1 MRSFSQTVSFN
12 SVTNGHAHTNCK
24 NSTFLGPQCKVQAPP
39 NLPWWHN
46 PWKFYKHCARGMPVQ
61 GIIFQNFVKFPV
73 LGVHIPTPA
82 PMRIKSGMEESKP
95 NFTTHRCGVSPLQG
109 EERKNHPRHSIPQLV
124 LCTMLEAMTMFMM
137 LVSWLM
143 SHCKSS
149 PGPFG
154 EHR

>member
-1 MRSFSQTVSFN
+1 
-12 SVTNGHAHTNCK
+12 
-24 NSTFLGPQCKVQAPP
+24 
-39 NLPWWHN
+39 
-46 PWKFYKHCARGMPVQ
+46 MPVQ

-124 LCTMLEAMTMFMM
+124 LCAMLEAMTMFMM
-137 LVSWLM
+137 LV
-143 SHCKSS
+143 
-149 PGPFG
+149 
-154 EHR
+154 